1 MGYDILRESVDVVKP
16 WYLDPIIISVF
27 AVIIVVATLFTYMS
41 ISVTD
46 IQDKAFAEIDK
57 MGCGELKEFIT
68 LEKWDD
74 YSARWTSIEEHA
86 RHIYTWVCEK

>member
-1 MGYDILRESVDVVKP
+1 MGYDILRESVDVVKA

-27 AVIIVVATLFTYMS
+27 AIIVAVVIGFTYLSMS
-41 ISVTD
+41 VSD
-46 IQDKAFAEIDK
+46 IQDEAFAEIDQ

-74 YSARWTSIEEHA
+74 YSARWTTIEEHA
-86 RHIYTWVCEK
+86 RHVYTWVCEK

>member
-1 MGYDILRESVDVVKP
+1 LRESVDVVKA
-16 WYLDPIIISVF
+16 WYYDSAIIFTFSVIV
-27 AVIIVVATLFTYMS
+27 AVVIGFTYLTT
-41 ISVTD
+41 SVSD
-46 IQDKAFAEIDK
+46 MQDKAFAEIDQ